1 MRLVSNAD
9 PGVVYV
15 DTAPDEPVRFET
27 SGAALVAVDE
37 WSGEVVFSGEA
48 TRLRLVP
55 KQWWDPIGI
64 AEKGLW
70 YRGSMTVEVRD
81 DAQLRVVNEVS
92 SDDYMMGALP
102 GEMPSQWQMEALRAQ
117 AITARTYAS

>member
-1 MRLVSNAD
+1 M
-9 PGVVYV
+9 
-15 DTAPDEPVRFET
+15 
-27 SGAALVAVDE
+27 
-37 WSGEVVFSGEA
+37 
-48 TRLRLVP
+48 RLRLVP

-92 SDDYMMGALP
+92 SDDYMMGMLP

-117 AITARTYAS
+117 AMTARTYAAWRQATAGDRTWDVRDDTADQCYGGHSFESARTTARSPRRPASS